1 MSERGDLEF
10 LHDIKEAI
18 NRINSYTR
26 ELEYK
31 NFLKDRKTQDAV
43 VRNLEVIGE
52 AAKNISV
59 KIKRKYPDI
68 PWKEMAG
75 TRDKVIHF
83 YFGVNYDIVWSISKD
98 ELPSVIKQINKIIRS
113 EFQ

>member
-1 MSERGDLEF
+1 MSERGDLEL

-31 NFLKDRKTQDAV
+31 SFLKDRKTQDAV

-52 AAKNISV
+52 ASKNISGNL
-59 KIKRKYPDI
+59 KRKYPDI

-113 EFQ
+113 DFQ

>member
-1 MSERGDLEF
+1 MSDRTDLQF

-18 NRINSYTR
+18 NRIKSYTK

-31 NFLKDRKTQDAV
+31 DFLIDHKTQDAV
-43 VRNLEVIGE
+43 VRNIEIIGE
-52 AAKNISV
+52 ATKIISKNL
-59 KIKRKYPDI
+59 KRKYPDI

-83 YFGVNYDIVWSISKD
+83 YFGVNYDVVWSISKD
-98 ELPSVIKQINKIIRS
+98 ELPAVFKQVNNMIRS
-113 EFQ
+113 ESK